1 MSAAPFA
8 AVRYVSLSAQRQLTR
23 LPPFHCLSLLQ
34 ARAFSSSS
42 ALLTYVTVFV
52 KQEGGASFVKVR
64 LPLHSSDGLTDV
76 ADLTEEAVKK
86 LSSLQGKDLSTITL
100 HLQTSKTVDGKVTTE
115 LGPALDSKLK
125 LEKAGLLD
133 GADIIVKVASS
144 GGTAGEVLSKRK
156 YVK

>member
-1 MSAAPFA
+1 M
-8 AVRYVSLSAQRQLTR
+8 
-23 LPPFHCLSLLQ
+23 
-34 ARAFSSSS
+34 
-42 ALLTYVTVFV
+42 
-52 KQEGGASFVKVR
+52 KVR

-86 LSSLQGKDLSTITL
+86 LGMAERLGTITL
-100 HLQTSKTVDGKVTTE
+100 HLLISKTVDGKVNTE

-125 LEKAGLLD
+125 LEKAGLHD

-144 GGTAGEVLSKRK
+144 GGTTGEVLSKRK